1 MEVLSILPIIVEIGE
16 VKKDK
21 RIEIKRLENQLSI
34 NNFKVLVSRV
44 MNIGEESKREVKK
57 DRKIVLKK
65 KNWKK
70 KRRN

>member
-1 MEVLSILPIIVEIGE
+1 MPIIVEIGE

-44 MNIGEESKREVKK
+44 INIGEESKREVKK

>member
-1 MEVLSILPIIVEIGE
+1 VEVLSILPIIVEIGE

-65 KNWKK
+65 KN
-70 KRRN
+70 

>member
-65 KNWKK
+65 KN
-70 KRRN
+70 